1 MAKPRVKV
9 PSNVAKGEVFEV
21 KCLVSHVM
29 ETGLRKDRKTGET
42 IPRMIINRFVAT
54 FNGKEVFTADWHP
67 SISANPYLSFYMKA
81 EESGEL
87 TLTWTDDKGETV
99 TAKKQIT
106 VG

>member
-9 PSNVAKGEVFEV
+9 PSKVKKGETFEV

-29 ETGLRKDRKTGET
+29 ESGQRKDRKTGEI
-42 IPRMIINRFVAT
+42 IPRMIINKFVAT
-54 FNGKEVFTADWHP
+54 YNGEEVFSADWHP
-67 SISANPYLSFYMKA
+67 AISANPFMSFFMKV

-87 TLTWTDDKGETV
+87 TLTWIDDNGEKIT
-99 TAKKQIT
+99 TTKKIA